1 MATTEYGQRV
11 IAMLRIGH
19 RGACGYEPE
28 NTLRSFHRALQLRVD
43 MVELDVHVCR
53 SGEVVVIHD
62 SKVDRTTGGTGYV
75 ADKTLDELRTLDAG
89 KGEKIPTLQ
98 EVLALVN
105 KEVKVNIELK
115 GAGTAK
121 PVFQL
126 LEKYVR
132 ESGWSYGDFL
142 ISSFNHDELK
152 EFRRLSKEFSIG
164 VLTLDI
170 PAGFVEFVEKIGAY
184 SVNVWVES
192 ISRELVDD
200 ARRRGIRVF
209 VWTVDDRDD
218 IERMRSLGVDGI
230 FSNYPDRL

>member
-1 MATTEYGQRV
+1 
-11 IAMLRIGH
+11 MLRIGH

-28 NTLRSFHRALQLRVD
+28 NTLRSFHTALQLRVD

-53 SGEVVVIHD
+53 SGEIVVIHD

-105 KEVKVNIELK
+105 RKVKVNIELK

-126 LEKYVR
+126 LEKHVR
-132 ESGWSYGDFL
+132 EFGWSYGDFL

-152 EFRRLSKEFSIG
+152 EFRRLSREFSIG

-170 PAGFVEFVEKIGAY
+170 PTGFVEFAEEIGAY

>member
-1 MATTEYGQRV
+1 
-11 IAMLRIGH
+11 
-19 RGACGYEPE
+19 
-28 NTLRSFHRALQLRVD
+28 

-53 SGEVVVIHD
+53 SGEIVVIHD

-105 KEVKVNIELK
+105 RKVKVNIELK
-115 GAGTAK
+115 GTDTAR

-126 LEKYVR
+126 LEEHVR
-132 ESGWSYGDFL
+132 EFGWSYGDFL

-152 EFRRLSKEFSIG
+152 EFRRLSKEFNIG
-164 VLTLDI
+164 VLILDI
-170 PAGFVEFVEKIGAY
+170 PAGFLEFAEEIGAY
-184 SVNVWVES
+184 SVNVWAGS

-230 FSNYPDRL
+230 CSNYPDRL